1 MKTSTYTAMA
11 SIAITA
17 STFSMS
23 AFAGEFAQ
31 THYTTPLADVCPS
44 PLIIQKDW
52 LMQVEQGPI
61 VQMIGAGGTM
71 ETGVYKGPLGS
82 TGIELMI
89 LEGGGGIGMGDG
101 ETGLSVLFTGNSKA
115 GVLPHLG
122 YNELD
127 NAFIFSERF
136 PTIGVF
142 APLDVAPTALIWD
155 QATYPDGFSTIDDL
169 KAFAAS
175 DAGKIYVST
184 TKRTFG
190 QYLVNQGVP
199 SDVFV
204 EGYRGDGENFV
215 VNNGTWLNQGFS
227 TSEVYKFA
235 NGNNWEKPIDFVS
248 LFDLGYGV
256 YTGMLSVSKSRLD
269 ELAPCLEKVVP
280 IMQQAAV
287 DFANDPA
294 EVIETVVAF
303 NEGNFSAPWWNTSLE
318 LSTWA
323 SAALVEQGLIGNGS
337 NDVIGDFD
345 MERSAAFLSLIEA
358 NFDDRAMENVT
369 PADVV
374 TNRFIDPSIGLK

>member
-1 MKTSTYTAMA
+1 MKKTVCTAVA
-11 SIAITA
+11 SFAITA
-17 STFSMS
+17 SALSTG

-61 VQMIGAGGTM
+61 IQMIGSGGTM

-101 ETGLSVLFTGNSKA
+101 ETAFSTLFTGNSKA

-136 PTIGVF
+136 PTVGIF
-142 APLDVAPTALIWD
+142 APLDVAPTSLFWD
-155 QATYPDGFSTIDDL
+155 QGTYPDGFATIDDL
-169 KAFAAS
+169 KAFAES
-175 DAGKIYVST
+175 DAGKIYLST
-184 TKRTFG
+184 ITRTFG
-190 QYLVNQGVP
+190 KFFVESGIP
-199 SDVFV
+199 SDVFI
-204 EGYRGDGENFV
+204 EGYRGDGENFL

-248 LFDLGYGV
+248 LFDLGYTV
-256 YTGMLSVSKSRLD
+256 YTGMLSVSKNRLE
-269 ELAPCLEKVVP
+269 ELSPCFEKVVP
-280 IMQQAAV
+280 IMQQAAI

-323 SAALVEQGLIGNGS
+323 SNALVEQGLIGNGP

-345 MERSAAFLSLIEA
+345 MDRSASFLSLIQA
-358 NFDDRAMENVT
+358 DFDDRAMENVT
-369 PADVV
+369 PDDVI
-374 TNRFIDPSIGLK
+374 TNQFIDPSIGFK